1 MLYVFLLKTFKAWI
15 FEKIE
20 VMLLAELFH
29 KQQSF
34 LNGSNEKYGFP
45 QFFASH
51 RLIVSKL

>member
-1 MLYVFLLKTFKAWI
+1 MLNVFLLKTFKAWI

-45 QFFASH
+45 
-51 RLIVSKL
+51 

>member
-20 VMLLAELFH
+20 VMLLAELLL